1 MNSTSI
7 GVQIADR
14 FLVTDEEKEKETCH
28 FRRKIGRCGA
38 SL

>member
-14 FLVTDEEKEKETCH
+14 FFVTEGEKDKETCH
-28 FRRKIGRCGA
+28 FRRKIGGCGA

>member
-14 FLVTDEEKEKETCH
+14 FFVTEEDKEKETCH
-28 FRRKIGRCGA
+28 FRRNIGVCGA

>member
-7 GVQIADR
+7 GVQIGDR
-14 FLVTDEEKEKETCH
+14 FFVTEEEKEKGTCR
-28 FRRKIGRCGA
+28 FRRNIEGCGA